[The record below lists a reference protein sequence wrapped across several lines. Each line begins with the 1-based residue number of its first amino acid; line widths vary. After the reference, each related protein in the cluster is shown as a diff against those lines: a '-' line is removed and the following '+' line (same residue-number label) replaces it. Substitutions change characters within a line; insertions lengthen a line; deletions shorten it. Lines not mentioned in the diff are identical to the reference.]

1 MSARPFLGAR
11 RGKFGAREASPRAPS
26 APPPCQVS
34 PPRVSTA
41 ANQTPE
47 EALPYPALSLAETHR
62 RLTAPGA
69 PFEMVEAEIRGERQR
84 VWKHAPPTLREVFLL
99 GRSFGER
106 TFLVHEGERA
116 TFEAFARASVCFARE
131 LQAMGLTKGDRVAIA
146 MRNLPEWPV
155 AFFGA
160 ILIGAIAV
168 PINAWSTGP
177 EMQYVLKDSG
187 ARVAVADAERFERL
201 KPLVADCPDLRVVL
215 VSRATAL
222 LDHPQA
228 ESWERLIGGAADW
241 AGLPAFDMPSVE
253 LAPDDDATIFY
264 TSGTTGKPKG
274 ALGTHRNVC
283 STLFARP
290 YGMAAASLRR
300 GEAPAAPDPQAAQ
313 KSALLSVPYF
323 HVTGC
328 MSTLIPML
336 AAGMKLVTM
345 RRWDVVEALKVIE
358 RERVNGVGGVPTI
371 AWQLIEHPDFAKY
384 DTSSLEGFSYGGAP
398 AAADLVRRLKLAAPA
413 SQLATAWGMTETSAP
428 FTIVLGEDYETHPL
442 TCGYALPVG
451 DMRIVDANGR
461 DLPVGEAGELWVR
474 GPMVVKGYW
483 NQPEATEQTF
493 GGGWLRTGD
502 IARLDEEGFCYI
514 VDRAKDMLIRG
525 GENIYCVEVENAL
538 AAHPDVVDA
547 AVVGRPH
554 RELGEEPVAVVTLK
568 PGSTLTEAALRAF
581 AAERIAG
588 FKVPVRVIVRQE
600 MLPRNANGKILK
612 RDLRQLFVG

>member
-1 MSARPFLGAR
+1 M
-11 RGKFGAREASPRAPS
+11 
-26 APPPCQVS
+26 
-34 PPRVSTA
+34 
-41 ANQTPE
+41 
-47 EALPYPALSLAETHR
+47 PYPALSLAEAHR
-62 RLTAPGA
+62 RLTAPGS
-69 PFEMVEAEIRGERQR
+69 PFEMAEADIRGERQR
-84 VWKHAPPTLREVFLL
+84 IWKNTPPTLREVFAV
-99 GRSFGER
+99 GRAFGDK
-106 TFLVHEGERA
+106 TFLVYEGERA
-116 TFEAFARASVCFARE
+116 SFEAFARAAVCCARE
-131 LQAMGLTKGDRVAIA
+131 LQALGVGKGDRVAIA
-146 MRNLPEWPV
+146 MRNVPEWPV
-155 AFFGA
+155 AFFGT
-160 ILIGAIAV
+160 ILIGAVAV
-168 PINAWSTGP
+168 PINAWSAGP
-177 EMQYVLKDSG
+177 EMHYVLEDSG
-187 ARVAVADAERFERL
+187 ARVAVVDAERFERL
-201 KPLVADCPDLRVVL
+201 KPHIGQCPDLRVVL
-215 VSRATAL
+215 VSRATTP

-228 ESWERLIGGAADW
+228 ESWERLIGRTGDW
-241 AGLPAFDMPSVE
+241 AGLPVFDLPAVE
-253 LAPDDDATIFY
+253 LGPDDDATIFY

-290 YGMAAASLRR
+290 YGMAVAALRR
-300 GEAPAAPDPQAAQ
+300 GEAPPAPDPQAPQ
-313 KSALLSVPYF
+313 KSALLSVPFF

-328 MSTLIPML
+328 ISTMIPML

-345 RRWDVVEALKVIE
+345 RRWDVVEALKLIE
-358 RERVNGVGGVPTI
+358 RERINGAGGVPTI

-398 AAADLVRRLKLAAPA
+398 AAADLVRRLKVAAPA

-428 FTIVLGEDYETHPL
+428 FTIVLGEDYETHPT

-451 DMRIVDANGR
+451 DMRIVGPNGDDR
-461 DLPVGEAGELWVR
+461 PLGEAGELWVR

-483 NQPEATEQTF
+483 HNGQATEQTF

-538 AAHPDVVDA
+538 AAHPDVIDA

-568 PGSTLTEAALRAF
+568 PGSALTEASLRAF

-588 FKVPVRVIVRQE
+588 FKAPVRIIMQEE

-612 RDLRQLFVG
+612 RELRKLFVA

>member
-1 MSARPFLGAR
+1 LA
-11 RGKFGAREASPRAPS
+11 
-26 APPPCQVS
+26 
-34 PPRVSTA
+34 
-41 ANQTPE
+41 
-47 EALPYPALSLAETHR
+47 YPALSLAEAHK
-62 RLTAPGA
+62 RLTAPGS

-84 VWKHAPPTLREVFLL
+84 IWKNAPPSLREVFAT
-99 GRSFGER
+99 GRAFGDK
-106 TFLVHEGERA
+106 TFLVYEGERA
-116 TFEAFARASVCFARE
+116 TFEAFARAAVCFARE
-131 LQAMGLTKGDRVAIA
+131 LQAMGIGKGDRVAIA
-146 MRNLPEWPV
+146 MRNVPEWPV

-160 ILIGAIAV
+160 ILIGAVAA
-168 PINAWSTGP
+168 PINAWCTGP
-177 EMQYVLKDSG
+177 EMQYVLEDSG
-187 ARVAVADAERFERL
+187 ARIAVADAERFERL
-201 KPLVADCPDLRVVL
+201 KPHIEACPALRVVL
-215 VSRATAL
+215 VSRATAP
-222 LDHPQA
+222 LDHARA
-228 ESWERLIGGAADW
+228 ESWERLIGRAADW
-241 AGLPAFDMPSVE
+241 ANLPAFDAPAVE

-290 YGMAAASLRR
+290 YGMAMAALRR
-300 GEAPAAPDPQAAQ
+300 GEAPPAPDPAAPQ
-313 KSALLSVPYF
+313 KAVLLSVPYF

-328 MSTLIPML
+328 MSTLIPIL
-336 AAGMKLVTM
+336 GAGMKLVTM

-358 RERVNGVGGVPTI
+358 RERINSAGGVPTI
-371 AWQLIEHPDFAKY
+371 AWQLIEHPDFGKY

-398 AAADLVRRLKLAAPA
+398 AAADLVRRLKSAAPA

-451 DMRIVDANGR
+451 DMRIVGANGQ
-461 DLPVGEAGELWVR
+461 DLPLGEAGELWVR

-483 NQPEATEQTF
+483 NKPEATEQTF

-502 IARLDEEGFCYI
+502 IAKLDAEGFCYI

-554 RELGEEPVAVVTLK
+554 HELGEEPVAVVTLK
-568 PGSTLTEAALRAF
+568 AGSSMSEASLRAF

-588 FKVPVRVIVRQE
+588 FKVPVQVIVQNE
-600 MLPRNANGKILK
+600 MLPRNANGKIMK
-612 RDLRQLFVG
+612 RELRKLFAA

>member
-1 MSARPFLGAR
+1 M
-11 RGKFGAREASPRAPS
+11 
-26 APPPCQVS
+26 
-34 PPRVSTA
+34 
-41 ANQTPE
+41 
-47 EALPYPALSLAETHR
+47 PYPALSLAEAHR
-62 RLTAPGA
+62 RLTAPGS
-69 PFEMVEAEIRGERQR
+69 PFEMAEADIRGERQR
-84 VWKHAPPTLREVFLL
+84 IWKNTPPTLREVFAV
-99 GRSFGER
+99 GRAFGDK
-106 TFLVHEGERA
+106 TFLVYEGERA
-116 TFEAFARASVCFARE
+116 SFEAFARAAVCCARE
-131 LQAMGLTKGDRVAIA
+131 LQALGVGKGDRVAIA
-146 MRNLPEWPV
+146 MRNVPEWPV
-155 AFFGA
+155 AFFGT
-160 ILIGAIAV
+160 ILIGAVAV
-168 PINAWSTGP
+168 PINAWSAGP
-177 EMQYVLKDSG
+177 EMHYVLEDSG
-187 ARVAVADAERFERL
+187 ARVAVVDAERFERL
-201 KPLVADCPDLRVVL
+201 KPHIGQCPDLRVVL
-215 VSRATAL
+215 VSRATTP

-228 ESWERLIGGAADW
+228 ESWERLIGRTGDW
-241 AGLPAFDMPSVE
+241 AGLPVFDLPAVE
-253 LAPDDDATIFY
+253 LGPDDDATIFY

-290 YGMAAASLRR
+290 YGMAVAALRR
-300 GEAPAAPDPQAAQ
+300 GEAPPAPDPQAPQ
-313 KSALLSVPYF
+313 KSALLSVPFF

-328 MSTLIPML
+328 ISTMIPML

-345 RRWDVVEALKVIE
+345 RRWDVVEALKLIE
-358 RERVNGVGGVPTI
+358 RERINGAGGVPTI

-398 AAADLVRRLKLAAPA
+398 AAADLVRRLKVAAPA

-428 FTIVLGEDYETHPL
+428 FTIVLGEDYETHPT

-451 DMRIVDANGR
+451 DMRIVGPNGDDR
-461 DLPVGEAGELWVR
+461 PLGEAGELWVR

-483 NQPEATEQTF
+483 HNGQATEQTF

-538 AAHPDVVDA
+538 AAHPDVIDA

-554 RELGEEPVAVVTLK
+554 RDLGEEPVAVVTLK
-568 PGSTLTEAALRAF
+568 PGSALTEASLRAF

-588 FKVPVRVIVRQE
+588 FKAPVRIIMQEE

-612 RDLRQLFVG
+612 RELRKLFVA

>member
-1 MSARPFLGAR
+1 M
-11 RGKFGAREASPRAPS
+11 
-26 APPPCQVS
+26 
-34 PPRVSTA
+34 
-41 ANQTPE
+41 
-47 EALPYPALSLAETHR
+47 PYPALSLAEAHR
-62 RLTAPGA
+62 RLTAPGS
-69 PFEMVEAEIRGERQR
+69 PFETAEADIGGERGR
-84 VWKHAPPTLREVFLL
+84 IWKNAPATLRDVFLS
-99 GRSFGER
+99 GRSFGDN
-106 TFLVHEGERA
+106 TFLVYEGERA
-116 TFEAFARASVCFARE
+116 TFEAFARAAVCFARE
-131 LQAMGLTKGDRVAIA
+131 LQAFGVAKGDRVAIA
-146 MRNLPEWPV
+146 MRNTPEWPV
-155 AFFGA
+155 AFFGT

-168 PINAWSTGP
+168 PINAWNTGP
-177 EMQYVLKDSG
+177 EMQYVLEDSG
-187 ARVAVADAERFERL
+187 ARIAVADAERFERL
-201 KPLVADCPDLRVVL
+201 KPLVRQCPALRVVL

-222 LDHPQA
+222 LDHAQA
-228 ESWERLIGGAADW
+228 ESWERLIGRTGDW
-241 AGLPAFDMPSVE
+241 AGLPAFDPPAVD

-274 ALGTHRNVC
+274 AIGTHRNVC

-290 YGMAAASLRR
+290 YGMAVAALRR
-300 GEAPAAPDPQAAQ
+300 GEAPPAPDPQAPQ
-313 KSALLSVPYF
+313 KSALLSVPFF

-328 MSTLIPML
+328 MSTMIPML
-336 AAGMKLVTM
+336 AAGMKLVAM
-345 RRWDVVEALKVIE
+345 RRWDVVEALKLIE
-358 RERVNGVGGVPTI
+358 RERINGAGGVPTI

-398 AAADLVRRLKLAAPA
+398 AAADLVRRLKAAAPA

-428 FTIVLGEDYETHPL
+428 FTIVIGEDYETHPA

-451 DMRIVDANGR
+451 DMRIVGANGQ
-461 DLPVGEAGELWVR
+461 DLDLGEAGELWVR

-483 NQPEATEQTF
+483 NQPEATEQSF

-502 IARLDEEGFCYI
+502 IARLDAEGFCYI

-554 RELGEEPVAVVTLK
+554 HELGEEPVAVVTLK
-568 PGSTLTEAALRAF
+568 PGSALTEATLRAF

-588 FKVPVRVIVRQE
+588 FKVPVRIIMQEE

-612 RDLRQLFVG
+612 RDLRKLFVG